1 MNEDLAAY
9 IRLAV
14 TIALLASL
22 VTVILN
28 LAIMTNSYFSNFN
41 YNASILVNNAVS
53 SIGNELQNQERITAP
68 LAYKFIINKG
78 ELIKRLILYDNAI
91 LVSNDYE
98 TVLKYLLDSYAGE
111 YVKLEYYADTF
122 TVELKVVR

>member
-9 IRLAV
+9 IRMAA
-14 TIALLASL
+14 TITLLASL
-22 VTVILN
+22 ITVVLN
-28 LAIMTNSYFSNFN
+28 LAIIANGYFFTFN
-41 YNASILVNNAVS
+41 YNASVLMNNTETSV
-53 SIGNELQNQERITAP
+53 GNELQNQERITAP

-78 ELIKRLILYDNAI
+78 DLIKKLILYDNAI

-98 TVLKYLLDSYAGE
+98 TVLEHLLNSYTGE

-122 TVELKVVR
+122 TLELKVVK